1 MRATEMIRARI
12 KKEPAFRD
20 ALYEECQQ
28 ELQDGNREVAEHILR
43 EYLELP
49 EEEVREIMGKAP
61 VKPANA
67 VQAKTV
73 SQPL

>member
-49 EEEVREIMGKAP
+49 EAKVLEIIGN
-61 VKPANA
+61 VPAE
-67 VQAKTV
+67 TG
-73 SQPL
+73 

>member
-1 MRATEMIRARI
+1 MRAREMIRARV

-28 ELQDGNREVAEHILR
+28 ALQSGNRDIAEHILR

-49 EEEVREIMGKAP
+49 EAKVLEIIGN
-61 VKPANA
+61 VPAE
-67 VQAKTV
+67 TG
-73 SQPL
+73 